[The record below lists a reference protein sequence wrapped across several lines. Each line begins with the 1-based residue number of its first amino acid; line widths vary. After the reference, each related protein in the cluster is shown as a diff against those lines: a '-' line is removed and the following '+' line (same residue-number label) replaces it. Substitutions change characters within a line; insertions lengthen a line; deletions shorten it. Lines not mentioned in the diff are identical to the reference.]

1 MKKVISILLAL
12 TLALSVCSVAAFA
25 DTAPATKTDALFEK
39 LANTKELQVS
49 VTPDSKFGMGFEV
62 SDITVYIKDDN
73 IAVDTK
79 LGFLPIRAALLDK
92 SFYAYCPSFPFA
104 YISASGLGLDLVGF
118 YSGIWELIDK
128 SLDAAELLL
137 AYVKSYEENV
147 NGTIYSVEEY
157 NDREYVTTKFYYQ
170 GDVLKFISVYDS
182 ADKSTQIT
190 TINSY
195 SFSVDDGIFKKPV
208 GIDITKLLK
217 LIGVIEAL
225 PLAA

>member
-25 DTAPATKTDALFEK
+25 DTEPTTKTDALFEK

-49 VTPDSKFGMGFEV
+49 VTPDSKFGMGFDV
-62 SDITVYIKDDN
+62 SDITVYIKNDN

-104 YISASGLGLDLVGF
+104 YISASSLGLDLVGF
-118 YSGIWELIDK
+118 DSGIWELIDK

-137 AYVKSYEENV
+137 AYVKSYEETAD
-147 NGTIYSVEEY
+147 GTVYSVEEY

-182 ADKSTQIT
+182 VDKSTQVT

-195 SFSVDDGIFKKPV
+195 SFSADDGIFKKPV